1 MSKLRY
7 ATEHVLQVL
16 REYNE
21 EDGPMARAFDTEVMR
36 LESALAQEA
45 FDRITAENER
55 LGLYEDHILWKDLN
69 QHQIHA
75 MYLAQRACTD
85 LDDFLEIVHTV
96 QAHLRQL
103 NTAEP
108 LRQMSKDPCGND

>member
-21 EDGPMARAFDTEVMR
+21 DGPMARAFESEVMR

-45 FDRITAENER
+45 LDRITAENQR
-55 LGLYEDHILWKDLN
+55 LGLYDDHILWQDLDR
-69 QHQIHA
+69 HHVHSL
-75 MYLAQRACTD
+75 YLAQRACTN
-85 LDDFLEIVHTV
+85 LDDFLQIVDTV

-108 LRQMSKDPCGND
+108 IRQTQKDPCGND